1 MLAGGGAAA
10 APPDALAAWRLG
22 MRGRMS
28 RVARLEQ
35 VAFIYDKFSFNIL
48 NLNLSP
54 VLLETSGRRPLIC
67 KVCLEALRVG
77 GSCVRHHLSH
87 YFARSFIAIHI

>member
-22 MRGRMS
+22 TRARMG

-35 VAFIYDKFSFNIL
+35 VAAATDGAWQDF
-48 NLNLSP
+48 
-54 VLLETSGRRPLIC
+54 
-67 KVCLEALRVG
+67 
-77 GSCVRHHLSH
+77 
-87 YFARSFIAIHI
+87 